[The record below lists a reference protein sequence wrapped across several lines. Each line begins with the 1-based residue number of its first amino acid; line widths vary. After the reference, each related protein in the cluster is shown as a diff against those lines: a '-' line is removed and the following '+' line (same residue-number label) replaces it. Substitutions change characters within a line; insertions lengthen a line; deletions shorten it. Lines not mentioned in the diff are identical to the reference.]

1 MSNFSSFFP
10 PILEITSWIHI
21 LTTQFPQISIWT
33 DKHNAQVLMLTI
45 VNGMF
50 MSLCKVCVRL

>member
-1 MSNFSSFFP
+1 MSNFSSFLP

-33 DKHNAQVLMLTI
+33 DKHAKLNAYNCEWNVY
-45 VNGMF
+45 V
-50 MSLCKVCVRL
+50 SV